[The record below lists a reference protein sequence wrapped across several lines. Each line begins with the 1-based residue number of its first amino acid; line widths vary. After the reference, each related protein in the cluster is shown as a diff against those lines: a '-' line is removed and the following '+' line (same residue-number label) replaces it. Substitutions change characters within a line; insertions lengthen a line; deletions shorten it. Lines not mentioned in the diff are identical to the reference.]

1 MRGSDPESAEYF
13 SRVIGTKEAMK
24 FTERAKRGMVGKD
37 FTGDVS
43 AREVEEFIIHPNRFK
58 SKLGVGEAVIVVPH
72 ASGSKCVQMKFQMFD
87 DLEPVPMT
95 AILKIESSGLAK
107 VETKTEG
114 KKNAKFTDS
123 RPDSGNS
130 AVGMRDT
137 E

>member
-1 MRGSDPESAEYF
+1 
-13 SRVIGTKEAMK
+13 
-24 FTERAKRGMVGKD
+24 
-37 FTGDVS
+37 
-43 AREVEEFIIHPNRFK
+43 
-58 SKLGVGEAVIVVPH
+58 
-72 ASGSKCVQMKFQMFD
+72 MKFQMFG